1 MENRRII
8 MLAITVGTDRCGRKL
23 FVGDIC
29 LFKAQLGESM
39 HELKGM
45 IIYDEDTYSFAFTT
59 LDNYLPIILMGCVE
73 LGSIEKLYEGN
84 QSNFQNMPN
93 GARWKKIYNSY
104 MML

>member
-1 MENRRII
+1 

-45 IIYDEDTYSFAFTT
+45 IIYDEDTYSPHWT
-59 LDNYLPIILMGCVE
+59 II
-73 LGSIEKLYEGN
+73 
-84 QSNFQNMPN
+84 FQ
-93 GARWKKIYNSY
+93 
-104 MML
+104 